1 MFNNQIATTMTKAK
15 ANLNR
20 EGLEVHMGNDAI
32 VIVRC
37 LADLPGGRT
46 LDVSGLP
53 ADTKVVK
60 AGHIIISDGENWKP
74 MPINAQG
81 NGYASTPSGSTVVGV
96 LKMTVTTEDPRAAI
110 MTQGQVNAA
119 ASPYPVTTTI
129 KNALPRIEFLYA

>member
-1 MFNNQIATTMTKAK
+1 MFNNQIATIMTKAK

-53 ADTKVVK
+53 AGTKVVK
-60 AGHIIISDGENWKP
+60 AGHIIINDGENWKP
-74 MPINAQG
+74 MPVNAQG

>member
-60 AGHIIISDGENWKP
+60 AGHIIINDGENWKP
-74 MPINAQG
+74 MPVNTKG
-81 NGYASTPSGSTVVGV
+81 DGYASAPSGSTYVGV

-119 ASPYPVTTTI
+119 ASPYPVTTAI
-129 KNALPRIEFLYA
+129 KNALPRIEFLYD